1 LFELKT
7 IQTIN
12 NKYPLKKELKLF
24 QKIVLELLKEEK
36 KNPTIKPIH
45 SNEIW
50 KRLDLKLEDYPISE
64 SEFEIILRELVLST
78 PRTCTRTFFNQLY
91 GGRNPKATL
100 GDLLTVILNSS
111 MYTYKVAGIQ
121 VGVEKEIVNRIIQ
134 LIDFPKTSSGTFTSG
149 GSMSNLLAMLMARD
163 RFEPDIIHKGMRK
176 TILLY
181 TSEASHYSIK
191 KNASILG
198 LGKNNVRIIPVNEKG
213 RMIPEQL
220 EQAIIDDTKNKRRP
234 FFINATAGT
243 TVLGAFDP
251 IDKLAEI
258 AKKYNIW
265 LHVDG
270 AYSGGVIFSDKYKHL
285 IKGLEEVD
293 SFVLNAHKMMGVPL
307 TCSILLTK
315 HKKQLLKS
323 LSEDANY
330 LYQTE
335 DDDYNLGKSSLQCGR
350 RNNALKFWTLWKSV
364 GKRGLEIIVNKQF
377 LLADIARD
385 YISDHPDYT
394 LYSFDDS
401 LSVCFNYKN
410 ISAESLCN
418 SLYENG
424 ELMVGFGSFSGKTF
438 IRLVTI
444 NYGNSKE
451 DIFDFFKI
459 LEKNVARN
467 PSLTKNIILQK

>member
-1 LFELKT
+1 
-7 IQTIN
+7 
-12 NKYPLKKELKLF
+12 LKKELKLF
-24 QKIVLELLKEEK
+24 QKIVLELLEEEK
-36 KNPTIKPIH
+36 KNPTLKPIP

-50 KRLDLKLEDYPISE
+50 NRFNLELEEYPISE
-64 SEFEIILRELVLST
+64 SEFEVILKELVLST
-78 PRTCTRTFFNQLY
+78 PRTSTKTFFNQLY

-100 GDLLTVILNSS
+100 GDLLTVLLNSS

-121 VGVEKEIVNRIIQ
+121 VGIEKEIVNRINQ
-134 LIDFPKTSSGTFTSG
+134 LIDFPNTSSGTITSG

-163 RFEPDIIHKGMRK
+163 RYDSNIIDKGIRES
-176 TILLY
+176 LLIY

-191 KNASILG
+191 KNASIIG
-198 LGKNNVRIIPVNEKG
+198 LGKDSVRTIPVDKKG
-213 RMIPEQL
+213 RMIPEHL
-220 EQAIIDDTKNKRRP
+220 ELAITDDIKNNGKP

-251 IDKLAEI
+251 IDKLTQI
-258 AKKYNIW
+258 AKRHKIW

-285 IKGLEEVD
+285 IHGLKHSD

-315 HKKQLLKS
+315 HKKQLLNS
-323 LSEDANY
+323 LSADAKY

-364 GKRGLEIIVNKQF
+364 GTKGLEIIVNKQF

-394 LYSFDDS
+394 KYSDDNS

-410 ISAESLCN
+410 IPAESLCK

-424 ELMVGFGSFSGKTF
+424 ELMVGFGSFLGNTF
-438 IRLVTI
+438 VRLVTI
-444 NYGNSKE
+444 NYGNSKD
-451 DIFDFFKI
+451 DILNFFKI

-467 PSLTKNIILQK
+467 PSLSKSILLQK